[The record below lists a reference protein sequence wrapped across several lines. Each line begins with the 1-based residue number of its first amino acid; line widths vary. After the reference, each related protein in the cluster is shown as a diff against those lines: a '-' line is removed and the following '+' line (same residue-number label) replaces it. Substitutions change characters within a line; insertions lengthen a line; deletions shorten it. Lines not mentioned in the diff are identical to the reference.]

1 VATDRQALAEP
12 AAEIPAAPRPRTG
25 AGPPAP
31 SRPRRHPLRETARYA
46 ILVAASVAGV
56 FPVLWIVSVAM
67 KSQAE
72 YTLEP
77 MGLPESLSFS
87 NFSAV
92 LGDPDFIS
100 YLLNSLVV
108 VGVAVPI
115 VTITSAMAGY
125 ALARLWGRAS
135 PGILLVFLF
144 SELIPLPIVAIP
156 LLLTVKEL
164 GIEDGTLRL
173 IFVYSVLMMGFA
185 VIVSR
190 AFFRAIPEELRE
202 AARLDGCGE
211 FKVFWRIMVP
221 LARSPIALIA
231 VLSFIFL
238 WNEFFLAAVLLDSAN
253 DRTLPLGLTEFR
265 GRYST
270 DWPKVAAALIL
281 SALPTV
287 ALFVAFQGRIAS
299 QFSRSTVQE

>member
-1 VATDRQALAEP
+1 VPAQREVVAEVPEETPIAS
-12 AAEIPAAPRPRTG
+12 PRRISD
-25 AGPPAP
+25 GPLRNV
-31 SRPRRHPLRETARYA
+31 RPRRRWPRELARYTV
-46 ILVAASVAGV
+46 LVGASIAGI

-67 KSQAE
+67 KTQGE

-77 MGLPESLSFS
+77 MGLPEALSFS

-92 LGDPDFIS
+92 LGDADFLK

-108 VGVAVPI
+108 VGVAVPV
-115 VTITSAMAGY
+115 VTITSVMAGY
-125 ALARLWGRAS
+125 ALARQWGRAGN
-135 PGILLVFLF
+135 GILFLFLF

-164 GIEDGTLRL
+164 GLEDGTIRL
-173 IFVYSVLMMGFA
+173 IFVYTVLMMGFA

-190 AFFRAIPEELRE
+190 AFFRSIPEELRE

-211 FKVFWRIMVP
+211 LQVFWRIMVP

-231 VLSFIFL
+231 VLAFIFL
-238 WNEFFLAAVLLDSAN
+238 WNELFLAAVLLDSAN

-265 GRYST
+265 GRYTT

-281 SALPTV
+281 SSVPTV
-287 ALFVAFQGRIAS
+287 FLFSIFQGRIAS
-299 QFSRSTVQE
+299 QFSRSTVRA